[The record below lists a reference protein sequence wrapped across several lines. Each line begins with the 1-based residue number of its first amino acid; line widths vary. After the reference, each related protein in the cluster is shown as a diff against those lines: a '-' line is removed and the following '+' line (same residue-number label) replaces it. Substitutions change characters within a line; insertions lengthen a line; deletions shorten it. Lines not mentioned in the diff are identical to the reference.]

1 MWYILIMENKYKFGL
16 GSFVTF
22 APCEVYNLPFG
33 RGAKSSALRGV
44 PNGTTGEG
52 VVVFQWLTNPTTGE
66 ELRLVPVELA
76 RKIAGDC
83 GETVLP
89 QQARKIAS

>member
-1 MWYILIMENKYKFGL
+1 MENNKNKYGL
-16 GSFVTF
+16 GPISTF

-52 VVVFQWLTNPTTGE
+52 VVVFQWLTNPLTGE
-66 ELRLVPVELA
+66 GLRFVPVELA

-89 QQARKIAS
+89 QDARRITKLPI